1 MVDSLRTSK
10 GPSLFML
17 GYYWLPL
24 ATTDSVVDNR
34 EFEVEGLFLAL
45 YPLWVVDSLRTSKV
59 HHCLSLV
66 TTGCP

>member
-24 ATTDSVVDNR
+24 ATIDSVVINR
-34 EFEVEGLFLAL
+34 EFEVEGLFWAFI
-45 YPLWVVDSLRTSKV
+45 PIV
-59 HHCLSLV
+59 
-66 TTGCP
+66 GG